1 MIFIKT
7 KHMFVN
13 PLTLNDNVFLFLIT
27 HNSAAHLF
35 DESDL
40 LCASTSWTDLLHFQ
54 PLPVLKQYF
63 SAFLSPYGNIVLRK
77 VGRRVWNQGFEM
89 PDHC

>member
-1 MIFIKT
+1 
-7 KHMFVN
+7 MFVK
-13 PLTLNDNVFLFLIT
+13 PLTLNDNVFLFVIM

-40 LCASTSWTDLLHFQ
+40 LFASTSWTDLLHFQ

-63 SAFLSPYGNIVLRK
+63 SAFLSPYGN
-77 VGRRVWNQGFEM
+77 
-89 PDHC
+89 

>member
-1 MIFIKT
+1 
-7 KHMFVN
+7 MFVK
-13 PLTLNDNVFLFLIT
+13 PLTLNDNVFLFVIM

-40 LCASTSWTDLLHFQ
+40 LFASTSWTDLLHFQ

-63 SAFLSPYGNIVLRK
+63 CIHMEINFSEKWDGVFGIGVLKRLITA
-77 VGRRVWNQGFEM
+77 
-89 PDHC
+89 D